1 MITASIIKELRQ
13 RGQNETKTNVN
24 KNMRTYLL
32 SKEKGMSSIE

>member
-13 RGQNETKTNVN
+13 IGQNETKTNVY
-24 KNMRTYLL
+24 KNMGTYLL